1 MERKIKQYDIWGT
14 GIFPIKYKIGK
25 KTKLYLNDEKKH
37 KKLLSLQYNLNI
49 GDNKRENST
58 KVPYLLY
65 KIAFLTKI
73 KENTKVHYWL

>member
-49 GDNKRENST
+49 GDNKRENT
-58 KVPYLLY
+58 HVVQKYLICY
-65 KIAFLTKI
+65 I
-73 KENTKVHYWL
+73 K